1 MFGAGDEM
9 RFDMNSIALIRTRAI
24 TRISSEHAFSDRH
37 VLIGAQHRDVKTAA
51 LHLRQLIHQ
60 HVASGAD
67 FTFEFETPPQ
77 QKRLAEGAA
86 VSEFR
91 KVQVDSVDAGERKS
105 ARIGIVCQ
113 FNGIFACSRRGM
125 VGSSY

>member
-60 HVASGAD
+60 HVAGGAD
-67 FTFEFETPPQ
+67 FSAEFKPPAQ
-77 QKRLAEGAA
+77 EKCLAESAA